1 MKNRTLVA
9 IITLTALVTVS
20 ADAQQRN
27 PGSSGGTPGGTN
39 GQIQYNNS
47 GTFGGYTIGSG
58 LAVAAGSLTA
68 TAQTTGGTTVLNTS
82 SLIETLP
89 NDTSTGTVNNKLLV
103 YTAAAKV
110 KTAGTGDTSDV
121 VGICVPGQTGTSCG
135 TSGNASVAIAGQ
147 ASCVFDGATT
157 AGDFVVTST
166 TTAGDCHDAGSTVPA
181 TVQVLGYVLSTNASG
196 GTYAVDISNIG
207 AMAALN
213 SKAQPGGS
221 NGQLQINS
229 SNKFGGITLGGDCT
243 FSTPNIT
250 CTKTS
255 GNNTAALSVQ
265 QSFTKGQA
273 VTPVALTPGATVS
286 VDASQSNN
294 FTLTPAQN
302 FTLANP
308 TNLLAGQT
316 LNFWI
321 TQDSIGSRV
330 LTLGS
335 DYQAASG
342 VATIV
347 LSTAPSTK
355 DLVTCVSDTTTT
367 LTCMLVK
374 AIAH

>member
-1 MKNRTLVA
+1 MCRVLF
-9 IITLTALVTVS
+9 LALIGLLLAS
-20 ADAQQRN
+20 AADAQFI
-27 PGSSGGTPGGTN
+27 PGGGGSSGGTPGGTN

-47 GTFGGYTIGSG
+47 GAFGGYTIGSG

-89 NDTSTGTVNNKLLV
+89 NDTSTGTANNKLLI
-103 YTAAAKV
+103 YTNAAQV
-110 KTAGTGDTSDV
+110 KTAGTGDTSDI
-121 VGICVPGQTGTSCG
+121 VGICVPGQTGTGCG

-147 ASCVFDGATT
+147 ALCVFDGATT

-221 NGQLQINS
+221 SGQLQINS
-229 SNKFGGITLGGDCT
+229 SSKFGGITLGGDCT

-294 FTLTPAQN
+294 FTLTPAQS
-302 FTLANP
+302 FTLSNP

-321 TQDSIGSRV
+321 TQDSVGSRV

-342 VATIV
+342 AATIV

-367 LTCMLVK
+367 LTCAIIK